1 MENKIIKAS
10 EGKVFRRISDGFIF
24 GNEINLGY
32 TYYLNGEKLEEPLLE
47 LSEHFEEID
56 EPVMKF
62 PEHDEEE
69 VNE

>member
-1 MENKIIKAS
+1 MQDRIIKAS

-32 TYYLNGEKLEEPLLE
+32 THYIGGKKLEEPLLE
-47 LSEHFEEID
+47 LPEHFEEID
-56 EPVMKF
+56 EPVR
-62 PEHDEEE
+62 E

>member
-1 MENKIIKAS
+1 MKERIIKAS

-24 GNEINLGY
+24 GKEINLGY
-32 TYYLNGEKLEEPLLE
+32 TYYLGGKKLEEPLLE

-56 EPVMKF
+56 EPVM
-62 PEHDEEE
+62 E

>member
-32 TYYLNGEKLEEPLLE
+32 TYYLNGKKLDKPLLE
-47 LSEHFEEID
+47 LPEHFEEID
-56 EPVMKF
+56 ESVMEF
-62 PEHDEEE
+62 PEHNEEE

>member
-47 LSEHFEEID
+47 FPERFEEID